1 MFAFFIVFLT
11 LWGCMFDFIRQHTK
25 IMQFLLFLLIFPS
38 FVLFGIDG
46 YNRFLDQGE
55 TVASVDGQKIN
66 QPEWDNAHK
75 NEVERMRASMPNLDV
90 KMFDSPMAK
99 FATLEKLVKQ
109 KVLSVASDKLNLQVS
124 DQRLASALAAD
135 PTIASLKRADGTL
148 DMERYQGLL
157 ASQGMSPEQFE
168 SRMRVDLAM
177 QQVLMGVSASAT
189 SNNAMIETALNA
201 YYEKREAQVIK
212 FTPSEQLG
220 QIKSSTEDLQA
231 YYKAHSALFQSPEQA
246 SIEYVV
252 LDMPSVLKGI
262 TLAESDLKTYYE
274 QNQSKLSGQ
283 ETRRVSH
290 ILFTIASGQPS
301 AEKDKVKQ
309 KAQGVLDELKKS
321 PEKFASLAK
330 QYSQD
335 PGSANKGGDLDFFG
349 RGAMVKPFEDVA
361 FSLSKGQTSD
371 LVETDF
377 GYHIIKVTDIKSPKT
392 VSFEASRAG
401 IEAEVKRQEGQK
413 KFAELAETFTNL
425 VYEQPD
431 SLKPAADKLKLDI
444 VSVNDVKRDP
454 SPVANGQPSWIKN
467 PKFLAA
473 IFAADAIEKK
483 HNTQAVEV
491 GSNTLVAARIR
502 EYQPA
507 RVREFEAVKAQVEIL
522 WKKEKSEQLAKQMGE
537 QKLKAWREKPESANL
552 PSAVTI
558 SREKSKEWSSKLIE
572 AVLRAPAT
580 SLPVW
585 VGVDLGA
592 EGYAVVK
599 ILKVDPSDAMA
610 GDRSREKSQL
620 TAWLSDAESAAYYDY
635 LKDRFKA
642 TIKKANPLEPLV
654 GQK

>member
-1 MFAFFIVFLT
+1 
-11 LWGCMFDFIRQHTK
+11 MFDFVRQHTK

-75 NEVERMRASMPNLDV
+75 NEVDRMRASMPNVDV

-99 FATLEKLVKQ
+99 YATLEKLLKQ
-109 KVLSVASDKLNLQVS
+109 KVLSVASERLNLQVS

-135 PTIASLKRADGTL
+135 PTIASFKRVDGTL
-148 DMERYQGLL
+148 DMGRYQELL

-177 QQVLMGVSASAT
+177 QQVLLGVGST
-189 SNNAMIETALNA
+189 GNSNHAMLETALNA
-201 YYEKREAQVIK
+201 YYEKREAQVVK
-212 FTPSEQLG
+212 FTPAD
-220 QIKSSTEDLQA
+220 QIAKIKATPEDLQA

-252 LDMPSVLKGI
+252 LDMPAALRSI

-274 QNQSKLSGQ
+274 QNQAKLSGQ

-290 ILFTIASGQPS
+290 ILFTTAKDQSIADK
-301 AEKDKVKQ
+301 EKIKK
-309 KAQGVLDELKKS
+309 KALEVLEELKKS
-321 PEKFASLAK
+321 PDKFAALAK

-361 FSLSKGQTSD
+361 FTLPKGQMSD

-377 GYHIIKVTDIKSPKT
+377 GYHIIKVTDIKTPKT
-392 VSFEASRAG
+392 VSFEASRVE

-444 VSVNDVKRDP
+444 VSLSDVKREP
-454 SPVANGQPSWIKN
+454 SPAATGQPTWIKN
-467 PKFLAA
+467 PKFLSAV
-473 IFAADAIEKK
+473 FASDAVEKK

-491 GSNTLVAARIR
+491 APNTLVAARIR
-502 EYQPA
+502 VYQTA
-507 RVREFEAVKAQVEIL
+507 RTRDFEAVKAQVEQL
-522 WKKEKSEQLAKQMGE
+522 WKKEKSEQLAKQTGE
-537 QKLKAWREKPESANL
+537 QKLKDWREKPETASL
-552 PSAVTI
+552 PAAVTL
-558 SREKSKEWSSKLIE
+558 SREKTKDWPSKLIE
-572 AVLRAPAT
+572 AVLRAPT
-580 SLPVW
+580 QNLPAW

-592 EGYAVVK
+592 GGYSVVK
-599 ILKVDPSDAMA
+599 ILKADPSDAMA
-610 GDRSREKSQL
+610 TDRIREKAQL
-620 TAWLSDAESAAYYDY
+620 GAWLSDAESAAYYDY

-642 TIKKANPLEPLV
+642 TIKTPNPLEALV
-654 GQK
+654 TQK